1 MKARRLNFL
10 IILAWATVFLLA
22 GCQMFPAAAPTQDL
36 NTLFT
41 QAAQTIVAEMT
52 LNAPSPTNT
61 LEVPEPEAFPS
72 PTETLPPTSTPLPT
86 VTPTPT
92 DTPLPTDTPT
102 PTETATPTF
111 SPTPGFVLVLSDDF
125 SYRSGW
131 VFGKYDQVEFRFTK
145 GGYQITNKV
154 ENDAVWSVHGQPF
167 VNVRIQV
174 TGSWV
179 SGPFEGYYGV
189 VCRFLNGSNYYLLF
203 VGSDGRYGIAKQ
215 KAGNLTFLHEAQD
228 TTGRVYTGAMPNV
241 IVAECLGG
249 TLSLYAN
256 GHFLV
261 SVKDTEFSAGSV
273 GLAVGTRGNY
283 IYEALF
289 DDFMVFVPQ

>member
-1 MKARRLNFL
+1 MKARKCTSLS
-10 IILAWATVFLLA
+10 ILAGTMVLLLTS
-22 GCQMFPAAAPTQDL
+22 CQMFPAAAPTQDL
-36 NTLFT
+36 NALFT
-41 QAAQTIVAEMT
+41 QAAQTIVAELT
-52 LNAPSPTNT
+52 LNAPSPTDT
-61 LEVPEPEAFPS
+61 LESLAPEAYPS
-72 PTETLPPTSTPLPT
+72 PTETFPPTSTLPPT
-86 VTPTPT
+86 DTPTPT

-102 PTETATPTF
+102 PTETATSTP
-111 SPTPGFVLVLSDDF
+111 SPTPGFVLALADDF

-131 VFGKYDQVEFRFTK
+131 VTGKYDQVEFRFTR

-189 VCRFLNGSNYYLLF
+189 VCRFMNGSNYYLLY

-215 KAGNLTFLHEAQD
+215 KAGNLAFLYEAQD
-228 TTGRVYTGAMPNV
+228 TTGRVYTGAMPNT
-241 IVAECLGG
+241 IVAECLGA

-261 SVKDTEFSAGSV
+261 SVQDTEFSAGSV

-289 DDFMVFVPQ
+289 DDFMVYVPQ